1 MLHHANGP
9 TVDIFSATVAAAAGC
24 FPLVGKGNK
33 KAVDA
38 AAVEAMRHMLVG
50 AEFGGVVVIGEGEK
64 DDAAMLFN
72 GELIGQGQP
81 IEWDIAVDPV
91 DGTALAASGDEGAV
105 SVMAAAERGQML
117 DCSEVYY
124 MKKIITGPAGWGVV
138 DIDASP
144 TQNIHAL
151 AAALGRDVS
160 EIRVAV
166 IDKPRNADVIAEV
179 LATGAEWLQ
188 FAEGDVAMG
197 VAAATD
203 VSGVDMLLGVGGAPE
218 GVATACAVRILGG
231 FMQGR
236 LAPQDVDQL
245 ERAMAAGYDLEKK
258 YSLTD
263 LVGGENWIF
272 VLTGITDGLLTKGI
286 EVEGDGLIVQSL
298 VLDSK
303 LGEPQVIDVEVTRQ

>member
-1 MLHHANGP
+1 MLHHANKP
-9 TVDIFSATVAAAAGC
+9 TVDIFSATIAAAAGC
-24 FPLVGKGNK
+24 YPLVGKGNK
-33 KAVDA
+33 HAVDA

-50 AEFGGVVVIGEGEK
+50 AEFGGQVVIGEGEK
-64 DDAAMLFN
+64 DDAPMLYN

-91 DGTALAASGDEGAV
+91 DGTALAASGAEGAV
-105 SVMAAAERGQML
+105 SVMAAADRGAML
-117 DCSEVYY
+117 DCSQVYY

-138 DIDASP
+138 DLDASP

-151 AAALGRDVS
+151 ASALDKDVS

-166 IDKPRNADVIAEV
+166 IDKPRNQDVIAEV
-179 LATGAEWLQ
+179 QATGAEWLQ

-197 VAAATD
+197 VAAATEE
-203 VSGVDMLLGVGGAPE
+203 SGVHMLLGVGGAPE

-231 FMQGR
+231 FMQAR
-236 LAPQDVDQL
+236 LAPQTVDQL
-245 ERAMAAGYDLEKK
+245 EQAMVAGYDLERKFG
-258 YSLTD
+258 LTD

-272 VLTGITDGLLTKGI
+272 VLTGITDGLLTRGI
-286 EVEGDGLIVQSL
+286 VPDGDGLILQTL

-303 LGEPQVIDVEVTRQ
+303 LGEPQLIEVEVSRN